1 MTTDTAFFEIFE
13 SNPARF
19 EELTD
24 LAMPDFKSAS
34 SRTLKK
40 TLQVSCDLL
49 FEPIRKDA
57 THWIAELQ
65 MYFDHSIFNR
75 ADLARAM
82 VWKNLNKPFDCLRM
96 GYLPREVKGIVI
108 FGDRTLLP
116 ANQDRHS
123 GIEFLFLD
131 ELIEKL
137 RERNPDSPLLA
148 VLAPLTVDDKE
159 LEKQAATYYNSIK
172 VNPSLTDDERRVLG
186 DVFIHFIS
194 QRFKNLDSQQFRKM
208 IAQLTPIEETRV
220 GKELIEKGIEQ
231 GMEKGMQKGMEKGI
245 EKVAKKMILTG
256 KSDKEIAELTDL
268 PLKTVQ
274 RLRKKQGNPKD

>member
-40 TLQVSCDLL
+40 TLQVTCDLL